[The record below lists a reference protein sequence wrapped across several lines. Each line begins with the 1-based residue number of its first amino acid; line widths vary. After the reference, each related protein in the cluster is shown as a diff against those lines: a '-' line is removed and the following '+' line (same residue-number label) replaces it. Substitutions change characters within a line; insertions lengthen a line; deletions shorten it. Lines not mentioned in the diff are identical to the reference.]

1 MKKSVLSLKGKTTPQ
16 RWLSYF

>member
-1 MKKSVLSLKGKTTPQ
+1 MKKSVLSFKGKTTPQ